1 MQLQREKILL
11 RDSTAVQHSIQLH
24 CCGDNYALC
33 TFVDAFQGHYKDGT
47 EPETTDRR
55 WFAGIYC
62 LGQILKLYV
71 IFGAVKNAVGYTLA
85 GFSFMAIGMLIIL
98 IKPFKSSKVNTYHS
112 ILLFIMAT
120 GCFSITLSG
129 QVEMIAL
136 WMMKPLVVLVGVF
149 YIYITNTDCNSLC

>member
-1 MQLQREKILL
+1 MYICRCIS
-11 RDSTAVQHSIQLH
+11 RS
-24 CCGDNYALC
+24 
-33 TFVDAFQGHYKDGT
+33 HYKDGT
-47 EPETTDRR
+47 EPGTTDRR
-55 WFAGIYC
+55 WFAGIYF
-62 LGQILKLYV
+62 LGRILKLYI

-149 YIYITNTDCNSLC
+149 YISPILTAIVYAAYRLYIQCCTVWFQS